1 MSISTSDPGV
11 LTKWRSRLPRLTI
24 WTALVALLAMAAFV
38 FTGMNRLK
46 NLSQQI
52 SSGMPREQ
60 VEELLGEPRVTL
72 RVADGSGELLSW
84 VDIYWQVDV
93 RIDNDGRVVLCR
105 CVPATSWY
113 RNTQSKLSSLFR

>member
-1 MSISTSDPGV
+1 
-11 LTKWRSRLPRLTI
+11 LAI
-24 WTALVALLAMAAFV
+24 WGSLVALLAMAAFV

-52 SSGMPREQ
+52 SAGMPREQ

-72 RVADGSGELLSW
+72 PVSDGSGELLVW
-84 VDIYWQVDV
+84 VDSYWQVDV

-105 CVPATSWY
+105 CVPSNSWF
-113 RNTQSKLSSLFR
+113 RNTQSRLSSLFR